1 LSFLRFAARIIVG
14 VYLDVP
20 YATLRSVGFGAPG
33 TIQAFHAREFDH

>member
-33 TIQAFHAREFDH
+33 TIQAFHA